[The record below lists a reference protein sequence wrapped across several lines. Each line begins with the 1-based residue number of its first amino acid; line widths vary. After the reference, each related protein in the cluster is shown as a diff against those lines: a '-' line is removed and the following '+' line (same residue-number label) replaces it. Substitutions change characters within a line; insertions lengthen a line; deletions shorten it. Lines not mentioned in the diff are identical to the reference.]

1 MHDLTLSSE
10 FSCMKSE
17 KKKRTVTSSVRYSFR
32 LEVATETQKLL
43 PSQHAKTIYNYSVC
57 VNITIPPVPAAGS
70 LNNP

>member
-17 KKKRTVTSSVRYSFR
+17 KKRTVTSNVRYSFR

-43 PSQHAKTIYNYSVC
+43 PSQHAKTIYNYSVY